1 MKVAQSCLTLC
12 DPMYFTVHGIL
23 QARILVW
30 VDFPF
35 SRDLPNPGIEPRS
48 PALQADSLPAEP
60 PEKPKNTG
68 VGSLSLLQSIFLIQ
82 EWNWS
87 LLHCRKILYQLSYRG
102 SHWGNA
108 NLTHNEAGLHT
119 CLNCYHQKDK
129 CWPRC
134 GEQGNSRALMVEI

>member
-1 MKVAQSCLTLC
+1 MKVKVAQSCLTLC

-68 VGSLSLLQSIFLIQ
+68 VGRLSLLQGSSQPRDGIQ
-82 EWNWS
+82 VS
-87 LLHCRKILYQLSYRG
+87 RI
-102 SHWGNA
+102 
-108 NLTHNEAGLHT
+108 AGGFFT
-119 CLNCYHQKDK
+119 
-129 CWPRC
+129 
-134 GEQGNSRALMVEI
+134 S